1 MFKEVQMVKK
11 LALITIALL
20 VVYTAVSIAIA
31 NNGMSIIING
41 HELTGPLQGFLDLGE
56 VIIATV
62 VLFCVGILLAFVFT
76 GVGLILVGVFAFVMI
91 VLAAV
96 LLPFIIPL
104 LIPLFILWMFCCIV
118 KSIAKA

>member
-1 MFKEVQMVKK
+1 MEARMVKK

-20 VVYTAVSIAIA
+20 AVYMVASMVVT
-31 NNGMSIIING
+31 NNGLSIIVNG
-41 HELTGPLQGFLDLGE
+41 HEITNAFQGFVGLGE
-56 VIIATV
+56 AIIATIV
-62 VLFCVGILLAFVFT
+62 IFCVGILLAFVFT
-76 GVGLILVGVFAFVMI
+76 GVGLLLVGIFALVLM

-118 KSIAKA
+118 KSIATS

>member
-1 MFKEVQMVKK
+1 MFKETQMVKK

-20 VVYTAVSIAIA
+20 AVYMVVSLVVT
-31 NNGMSIIING
+31 NNGLSIVVNG
-41 HELTGPLQGFLDLGE
+41 HEITGPMQGFIDLGE
-56 VIIATV
+56 MIIATI

-76 GVGLILVGVFAFVMI
+76 GVGLLLVGVFAFVLI

-118 KSIAKA
+118 KSIAKS

>member
-1 MFKEVQMVKK
+1 MVKK

-20 VVYTAVSIAIA
+20 AIYMVVSLVVTNHGLSIVV
-31 NNGMSIIING
+31 NG
-41 HELTGPLQGFLDLGE
+41 HEITGPFQSFVDLGE
-56 VIIATV
+56 MIIATI

-76 GVGLILVGVFAFVMI
+76 GVGLLLVGVFAFVMI

-118 KSIAKA
+118 KSIAKS

>member
-1 MFKEVQMVKK
+1 MVKK

-20 VVYTAVSIAIA
+20 VVYTAVSLVAV
-31 NNGMSIIING
+31 NNGMSIIVNG
-41 HELTGPLQGFLDLGE
+41 HELTGPLHGFVGIGE
-56 VIIATV
+56 LIIATI

-76 GVGLILVGVFAFVMI
+76 GVGLLLVGVFAFVLI